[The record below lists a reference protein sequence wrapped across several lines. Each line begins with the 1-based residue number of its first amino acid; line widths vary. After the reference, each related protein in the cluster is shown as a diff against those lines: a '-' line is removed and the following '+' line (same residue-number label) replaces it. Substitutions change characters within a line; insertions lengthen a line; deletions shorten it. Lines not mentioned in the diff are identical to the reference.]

1 MTIKAA
7 YAHAIKSQKLVSDAE
22 QKRVVEKLEKLQQNL
37 LAHRRLSVRIKKSLR
52 LGSDHSVP
60 QGIYLWG
67 GVGRGKTLLMDLFI
81 DSLEIK
87 TKKRLHFHRMMSYV
101 HRQLKSVR
109 GAEDPI
115 DKVAARIA
123 KETSLL
129 CFDEFYVSD
138 IGDAMML
145 GKLLDGLFSRGIT
158 LIATSNSHPTDLY
171 KDGLQRQK
179 FLPAIESLQ
188 AHTEVIKLDA
198 GIDYRL
204 RLFEEAGTYFLSTD
218 GRVDQKL
225 LHYFGEIASGDV
237 LEKQR
242 IQILGREIQSVY

>member
-129 CFDEFYVSD
+129 C
-138 IGDAMML
+138 
-145 GKLLDGLFSRGIT
+145 
-158 LIATSNSHPTDLY
+158 
-171 KDGLQRQK
+171 
-179 FLPAIESLQ
+179 
-188 AHTEVIKLDA
+188 
-198 GIDYRL
+198 
-204 RLFEEAGTYFLSTD
+204 
-218 GRVDQKL
+218 
-225 LHYFGEIASGDV
+225 
-237 LEKQR
+237 
-242 IQILGREIQSVY
+242 